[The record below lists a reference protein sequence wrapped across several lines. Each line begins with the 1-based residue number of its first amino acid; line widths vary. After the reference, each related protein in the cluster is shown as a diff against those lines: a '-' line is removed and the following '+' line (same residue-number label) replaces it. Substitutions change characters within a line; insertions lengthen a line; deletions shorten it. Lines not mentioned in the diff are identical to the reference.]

1 MSTREE
7 TVKTI
12 KVEVPFALWEAFRK
26 AYPRRGEGTEIL
38 RRVIS
43 LLVENKERK
52 EIFTAFVTDLAKEEE
67 EEKWTV

>member
-1 MSTREE
+1 M
-7 TVKTI
+7 KTI

-26 AYPRRGEGTEIL
+26 AYPRRGEGTELL

-43 LLVENKERK
+43 LLVESKERK
-52 EIFTAFVTDLAKEEE
+52 DIFAAFVAELAKEEE

>member
-1 MSTREE
+1 M
-7 TVKTI
+7 KTI

-43 LLVENKERK
+43 LLVERQRGKDM
-52 EIFTAFVTDLAKEEE
+52 FAKEVAQEVEE
-67 EEKWTV
+67 GENGTLS

>member
-1 MSTREE
+1 M
-7 TVKTI
+7 KTI

-43 LLVENKERK
+43 LLVESKDKKDMFATLIANLVNNCNRG
-52 EIFTAFVTDLAKEEE
+52 AEEE
-67 EEKWTV
+67 EI

>member
-1 MSTREE
+1 M
-7 TVKTI
+7 KTI

-43 LLVENKERK
+43 LLVENKRK
-52 EIFTAFVTDLAKEEE
+52 KDMFIVQIAELIKEEE
-67 EEKWTV
+67 T

>member
-38 RRVIS
+38 RRIIS
-43 LLVENKERK
+43 LLVEHRGGKD
-52 EIFTAFVTDLAKEEE
+52 IFARTIASQFPGEEE
-67 EEKWTV
+67 EI

>member
-7 TVKTI
+7 TMKTI

-43 LLVENKERK
+43 LLVENKRK
-52 EIFTAFVTDLAKEEE
+52 KDMFIVQIAELIKEEE
-67 EEKWTV
+67 T